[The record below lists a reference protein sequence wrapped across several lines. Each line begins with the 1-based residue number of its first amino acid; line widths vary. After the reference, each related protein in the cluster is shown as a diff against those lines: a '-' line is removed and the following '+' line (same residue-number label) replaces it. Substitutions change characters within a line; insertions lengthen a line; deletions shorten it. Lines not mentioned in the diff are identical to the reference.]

1 MSGVRDLIT
10 LSPNWD
16 VFSKSLP
23 SRLKELCGR
32 GGRKSVRAEE
42 MEDTKQSRPSGHN
55 RAEAHRI
62 SQYQSSMNRT
72 CLSLQPDGVYS

>member
-32 GGRKSVRAEE
+32 GGRKSYSQREWR
-42 MEDTKQSRPSGHN
+42 TSRNQGLLHTVGLGYITT
-55 RAEAHRI
+55 HK
-62 SQYQSSMNRT
+62 YK
-72 CLSLQPDGVYS
+72 